1 MCPLPI
7 VLSASSEH
15 SLKSTMENLLHFLK
29 TKPDIQLIDLAWTL
43 LQRKSVLSTRHS
55 FSAQTIS
62 AACDL
67 LASEIAAL
75 DSTKGLATHT
85 NVRHKPRIL
94 GIFTGQGAQ
103 YPAMGRLLLT
113 SVPYAREI
121 IAQLDESL
129 RTLPPQ
135 YRPDWTLQEELMLEG
150 DASRVGN
157 AAFSQPLCCAVQIL
171 LVQML
176 KAAGVTF
183 KAVVGHSSGE
193 ITCAFAAG
201 YLSASQAIRT
211 AYLRGLVS
219 KMASSPNG
227 ETGGMMAAGCSFA
240 DAQSLCDLEIFEDRI
255 CVAASNGP
263 DSTTLSGDMDAILE
277 AQIVLEDES
286 KFARL
291 LKVDKAYHSRHM
303 EPCAAPY
310 IEALQA
316 AGCTDDIPQKSST
329 IWISS
334 VYNGKRMSANDL
346 TPEYWK
352 QNLISPV
359 LFSQALEAL
368 LVEHSLMDVAIEVG
382 PHPALKGPS
391 LSVIEGSV
399 GLQIPYTGCMRRG
412 GNDLDSFANA
422 LGCIWEQFGI
432 DGIDI
437 DGFVKVLPQASRNNL
452 AAALPRYPWDHS
464 RSFWLESRATRAF
477 LRNETG
483 PPHPLLG
490 TLSPN
495 STASTFEWHNF
506 LKPKD
511 IKWLDGHQ
519 LQGQTVFPGAGYA
532 VMAFEATMYFVANL
546 RDRHVRLLEIQHLD
560 IEKAI
565 TFDDEDSLV
574 EMNLTLE
581 VDSPGRD
588 AEVLILQFK
597 LNSCL
602 ARENSLSRSAS
613 GQIAVTIGSGSRNA
627 LPKSRDEPPHMSG
640 VGIDL
645 FYKELAAVGY
655 HYSKEFRGLR
665 DLKRAESKACG
676 TMTLPKFD
684 EGKYGLLL
692 HPATLDVAFQTL
704 IGASTAPGDGRLR
717 SLLVPTS
724 IGRIALNPW
733 LCAQIYGARDS
744 VNFNSVATASK
755 GNVIC
760 GDIEVFEPNTRSTIL
775 QIEGISTKPARA
787 PSAAD
792 DHQMFSRWAWDKLN
806 PDNLLDDEKYRATDQ
821 ERTVANDM
829 ERIVY
834 FYIKTCLGK
843 ILEKNNYA
851 QLLPHYQIQV
861 DWFRH
866 IVSDIREGRH
876 LWYKEPW
883 ENDTIDD
890 ILKLCEM

>member
-1 MCPLPI
+1 MCALPI
-7 VLSASSEH
+7 VLSASSEG
-15 SLKSTMENLLHFLK
+15 SLKSTMENMLHFLK
-29 TKPDIQLIDLAWTL
+29 TNPDTQLIDLAWTL
-43 LQRKSVLSTRHS
+43 LQRRSVLSTRRS
-55 FSAQTIS
+55 FSAQTIP
-62 AACDL
+62 AACDS

-75 DSTKGLATHT
+75 DSKMGLATKT
-85 NVRHKPRIL
+85 NVKHKPRIL

-103 YPAMGRLLLT
+103 YPAMGKLLFT

-135 YRPDWTLQEELMLEG
+135 YRPHWTLQEELMLEG
-150 DASRVGN
+150 DASRIGN
-157 AAFSQPLCCAVQIL
+157 SAFSQPLCCAVQIL

-176 KAAGVTF
+176 RAAGIAF
-183 KAVVGHSSGE
+183 KAVIGHSSGE
-193 ITCAFAAG
+193 IACAFAAG

-211 AYLRGLVS
+211 AHLRGMVS
-219 KMASSPNG
+219 TIASSPSG
-227 ETGGMMAAGCSFA
+227 EKGGMMAAGCSFA
-240 DAQSLCDLEIFEDRI
+240 DAQSLCDLEIFENRI
-255 CVAASNGP
+255 GVAASNGP
-263 DSTTLSGDMDAILE
+263 DSVTLSGDMDAILE
-277 AQIVLEDES
+277 AQIILEDEG
-286 KFARL
+286 KFTRL
-291 LKVDKAYHSRHM
+291 LKVDKAYHSKHM
-303 EPCAAPY
+303 QPCAAPY
-310 IEALQA
+310 VEALQA
-316 AGCTDDIPQKSST
+316 CGCTDDIPQKSST

-334 VYNGKRMSANDL
+334 VHNGTRMSASDL

-352 QNLISPV
+352 QNLIAPV
-359 LFSQALEAL
+359 LFSEALEAL
-368 LVEHSLMDVAIEVG
+368 LIEHSLMDVAIEVG

-399 GLQIPYTGCMRRG
+399 GLQLPYTGCMKRG

-422 LGCIWEQFGI
+422 LGYIWEQFGI
-432 DGIDI
+432 DGIDV
-437 DGFVKVLPQASRNNL
+437 DGFVKILPQAPRKNL

-464 RSFWLESRATRAF
+464 RSYWLESRATRAF
-477 LRNETG
+477 LRNESG

-490 TLSPN
+490 ILSPN

-511 IKWLDGHQ
+511 VEWLDGHQ
-519 LQGQTVFPGAGYA
+519 LQGQIVFPGAGYA
-532 VMAFEATMYFVANL
+532 VMALEATMFLAASMG
-546 RDRHVRLLEIQHLD
+546 DRHVRLLEIQHLD

-581 VDSPGRD
+581 VDSPRRD
-588 AEVLILQFK
+588 AEVLIVQFK
-597 LNSCL
+597 LSSCL
-602 ARENSLSRSAS
+602 ARERSLSQSAG
-613 GQIAVTIGSGSRNA
+613 GQITVTFGPGSPDALPISRN
-627 LPKSRDEPPHMSG
+627 EPPHMSG
-640 VGIDL
+640 VSTDL
-645 FYKELAAVGY
+645 FYNELAAVGY

-676 TMTLPKFD
+676 AMILPKFE

-724 IGRIALNPW
+724 IGRISLNPW
-733 LCAQIYGARDS
+733 LCAQVYGARDS
-744 VNFNSVATASK
+744 LNFNSVATASK
-755 GNVIC
+755 GNVIS
-760 GDIEVFEPNTRSTIL
+760 GDIEVFEPGSRSTIL

-792 DHQMFSRWAWDKLN
+792 DHQMFSNWVWDRLEPDTLLN
-806 PDNLLDDEKYRATDQ
+806 DEQYRATEQ

-834 FYIKTCLGK
+834 FYIKRCLGK
-843 ILEKNNYA
+843 ISGQKCVK
-851 QLLPHYQIQV
+851 LLPHYKIQV

-866 IVSDIREGRH
+866 IVSDIHEGRH
-876 LWYKEPW
+876 LWYKDYW
-883 ENDTIDD
+883 EKDTLTD
-890 ILKLCEM
+890 ILKLCEL